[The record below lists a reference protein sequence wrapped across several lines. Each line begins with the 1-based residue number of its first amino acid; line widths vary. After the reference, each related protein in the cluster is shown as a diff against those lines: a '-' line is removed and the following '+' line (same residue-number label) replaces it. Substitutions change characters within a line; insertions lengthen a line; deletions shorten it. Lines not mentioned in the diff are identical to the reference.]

1 MENYMKI
8 IKYFKLL
15 GVFYRRNLSKNRLMV
30 LFMAITNLILVIF
43 LLFFASKDEIV
54 YKLEKSYLEHL
65 SLDVSNYSSVST
77 NNSLINVKTYKRPD
91 LEFLSSIMENTGQFK
106 IRPDYSLL
114 FQSATFS
121 AFEKELEPPQVIIHN
136 IQTYNVGINQKY
148 ADEIFKAINV
158 SSDQLFLKVEIN
170 YSLKIFEEE
179 ISITFVDEMKVD
191 YVYHEPTY
199 LSSSKI
205 YISQEYIDAKLGNY
219 IVQEGVNL
227 NNMLLNLASDHPM
240 TNYRFKLHM
249 NDVFQ
254 KQHLLKIIN
263 DISDQKDGF
272 EVSSDQIYKVESF
285 RALYSYLEI
294 LINVFLVFVIVG
306 SIVIY
311 VVIAHTSLLSTLK
324 QMALLSIIGAT
335 KEDLYFLYL
344 ILILINFICA
354 LGSIF
359 IFPTMLPSLNRLLYF
374 IMHIEINLQ
383 INFGTVLVV
392 IISNY
397 LLLITLVT
405 IIYIVNIRRPLL
417 YLLLDA

>member
-227 NNMLLNLASDHPM
+227 NNMLLNLAPDHPM
-240 TNYRFKLHM
+240 TNYRFKLHV
-249 NDVFQ
+249 NDEFQ
-254 KQHLLKIIN
+254 KHTLLKIIN
-263 DISDQKDGF
+263 DISDQNAGF

-311 VVIAHTSLLSTLK
+311 VVIAHTSLLSTLR

-344 ILILINFICA
+344 ILISINFICA

-374 IMHIEINLQ
+374 IMHIEINLK
-383 INFGTVLVV
+383 IYFGTLLLV